1 MVDVKIADVNSITND
16 KAELNSTINE
26 EEILEQDSNELEEEE
41 STEETPTDEW
51 NEEDEDGKPLKQ
63 RKSNVPKLLKEK
75 NAQKQTIK
83 VLTEENQ
90 SLKDEVERLKT
101 EKAPQS
107 QIDEAMLEQKLAE
120 RDLARELATQ
130 FPDIDS
136 DEARN
141 YAKKEWV
148 SLDKAYKLL
157 AFDYDKKAQSSTS
170 KKLTGGGNYSDTT
183 SYTMADLNK
192 MTPEQYNIAVA
203 KIESWKAK
211 LRR

>member
-16 KAELNSTINE
+16 KAELDSTINE
-26 EEILEQDSNELEEEE
+26 EDTEQESNELEEEE
-41 STEETPTDEW
+41 STEETSDEG
-51 NEEDEDGKPLKQ
+51 EEETEDEKPLKQ

-101 EKAPQS
+101 EKAPQA

-120 RDLARELATQ
+120 RDLARELATE

-136 DEARN
+136 DEARS
-141 YAKKEWV
+141 YAKKEGI

-157 AFDYDKKAQSSTS
+157 AFDYDKKVQSSSS

-183 SYTMADLNK
+183 SYTMADLEK
-192 MTPEQYNIAVA
+192 MTPEQYNRAVA

>member
-26 EEILEQDSNELEEEE
+26 EELEQESNELEEVE
-41 STEETPTDEW
+41 STEETSEETE
-51 NEEDEDGKPLKQ
+51 EAEDEKPLKQ

-90 SLKDEVERLKT
+90 TLKEEVERLKT
-101 EKAPQS
+101 ENAPQA

-120 RDLARELATQ
+120 RDLARELAEE

-136 DEARN
+136 DEARS
-141 YAKKEWV
+141 YAKKEGI
-148 SLDKAYKLL
+148 SIDKAYKLL
-157 AFDYDKKAQSSTS
+157 AFDYDKKVQSSNS
-170 KKLTGGGNYSDTT
+170 KKLTGGWNFSDIT
-183 SYTMADLNK
+183 SYTMADLEK
-192 MTPEQYNIAVA
+192 MSPEQYNRAVA
-203 KIESWKAK
+203 KIESWKAR
-211 LRR
+211 LRK

>member
-16 KAELNSTINE
+16 KAELDSTINE
-26 EEILEQDSNELEEEE
+26 EELEQESNESEEEE
-41 STEETPTDEW
+41 STEETSDEG
-51 NEEDEDGKPLKQ
+51 EEETEDEKPLKQ

-101 EKAPQS
+101 EKAPQA

-120 RDLARELATQ
+120 RDLARELATE

-136 DEARN
+136 DEARS
-141 YAKKEWV
+141 YAKKEGI

-157 AFDYDKKAQSSTS
+157 AFDYDKKVQSSSS

-183 SYTMADLNK
+183 SYTMADLEK
-192 MTPEQYNIAVA
+192 MTPEQYNRAVA

>member
-16 KAELNSTINE
+16 KAELDSTINE
-26 EEILEQDSNELEEEE
+26 EDLEQESNESEEEE
-41 STEETPTDEW
+41 STEETS
-51 NEEDEDGKPLKQ
+51 NEGEEETEDEKPLKQ

-101 EKAPQS
+101 EKAPQA

-120 RDLARELATQ
+120 RDLARELATE

-136 DEARN
+136 DEARS
-141 YAKKEWV
+141 YAKKEGI

-157 AFDYDKKAQSSTS
+157 AFDYDKKVQSSSS

-183 SYTMADLNK
+183 SYTMADLEK
-192 MTPEQYNIAVA
+192 MTPEQYNRAVA
-203 KIESWKAK
+203 KIES
-211 LRR
+211 

>member
-16 KAELNSTINE
+16 KAELDSTINE
-26 EEILEQDSNELEEEE
+26 EEQEQESFESEEEE
-41 STEETPTDEW
+41 STEETSDEG
-51 NEEDEDGKPLKQ
+51 EEEIEDEKPLKQ

-90 SLKDEVERLKT
+90 NLKDEVERLKT
-101 EKAPQS
+101 EKAPQA

-130 FPDIDS
+130 FPDIDT
-136 DEARN
+136 DEART

-157 AFDYDKKAQSSTS
+157 AFDYEKKVASSSS
-170 KKLTGGGNYSDTT
+170 KKLTWGGNYSDTT
-183 SYTMADLNK
+183 SYTMADLEK
-192 MTPEQYNIAVA
+192 MSPEQYNRAVA

>member
-16 KAELNSTINE
+16 KAELDSTINE
-26 EEILEQDSNELEEEE
+26 EEDLEQESNESEEEE
-41 STEETPTDEW
+41 STEETSDEEQ
-51 NEEDEDGKPLKQ
+51 EEDEKPLKQ

-101 EKAPQS
+101 EKAPQA
-107 QIDEAMLEQKLAE
+107 QIDEALLEQKLAE
-120 RDLARELATQ
+120 RDLARELAVE

-136 DEARN
+136 DEART
-141 YAKKEWV
+141 YAKKEGI

-157 AFDYDKKAQSSTS
+157 AFDYDKKVQSSNS
-170 KKLTGGGNYSDTT
+170 KKLTGGGNFADTT
-183 SYTMADLNK
+183 SYTMADLEK
-192 MTPEQYNIAVA
+192 MTPEQYNRAVA

>member
-16 KAELNSTINE
+16 KAELDSTINE
-26 EEILEQDSNELEEEE
+26 EEVEQESNESEEEE
-41 STEETPTDEW
+41 STEETSDEG
-51 NEEDEDGKPLKQ
+51 EEETEDEKPLKQ

-101 EKAPQS
+101 EKAPQA

-120 RDLARELATQ
+120 RDLARELATE

-136 DEARN
+136 DEART
-141 YAKKEWV
+141 YAKKEGI

-157 AFDYDKKAQSSTS
+157 AFDYDKKVQSSSS

-183 SYTMADLNK
+183 SYTMADLEK
-192 MTPEQYNIAVA
+192 MTPEQYNRAVA
-203 KIESWKAK
+203 KIES
-211 LRR
+211 

>member
-16 KAELNSTINE
+16 KAELDSTINE
-26 EEILEQDSNELEEEE
+26 EEVEQESNELEEEE
-41 STEETPTDEW
+41 STEETSDEG
-51 NEEDEDGKPLKQ
+51 EEETEDEKPLKQ

-90 SLKDEVERLKT
+90 NLKDEVERLKT
-101 EKAPQS
+101 EKAPQA

-120 RDLARELATQ
+120 RDLARELATE

-136 DEARN
+136 DEART
-141 YAKKEWV
+141 YAKKEGI

-157 AFDYDKKAQSSTS
+157 AFDYDKKVQSSSS

-183 SYTMADLNK
+183 SYTMADLEK
-192 MTPEQYNIAVA
+192 MTPEQYNRAVA

>member
-16 KAELNSTINE
+16 KAELDSTINE
-26 EEILEQDSNELEEEE
+26 EELEQESNESEEEE
-41 STEETPTDEW
+41 STEETSDEG
-51 NEEDEDGKPLKQ
+51 EEETEDEKPLKQ

-101 EKAPQS
+101 EKAPQA

-120 RDLARELATQ
+120 RDLARELANE

-136 DEARN
+136 DEARS
-141 YAKKEWV
+141 YAKKEGI

-157 AFDYDKKAQSSTS
+157 AFDYDKKVQSSSS

-183 SYTMADLNK
+183 SYTMADLEK
-192 MTPEQYNIAVA
+192 MTPEQYNRAVA